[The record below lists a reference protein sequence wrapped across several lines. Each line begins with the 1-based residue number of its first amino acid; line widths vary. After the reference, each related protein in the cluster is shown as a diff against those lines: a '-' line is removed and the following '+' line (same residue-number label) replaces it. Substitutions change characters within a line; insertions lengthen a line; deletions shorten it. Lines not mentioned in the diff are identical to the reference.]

1 MAYSR
6 EKKMENSYYGIC
18 KQVKA
23 IDKLD
28 EMVNNIKI
36 KGFHIIEGFFEKSFC
51 EKIKEL
57 SINLNIKQNQKFN
70 EFKLK
75 SIGED
80 NQIRLPMVHDK
91 LFFEIINSMKFQKI
105 LKKLF
110 SDTGSFYVL
119 NQQNII
125 LNKPQKSHNQSK
137 WHRDFP
143 YFSGIMPYGS
153 AFSIIITLSEFNS
166 NNGGTKILP
175 YSRNMEIL
183 PSWDF
188 ITNEYFNRMQS
199 WLINNI

>member
-105 LKKLF
+105 LK
-110 SDTGSFYVL
+110 
-119 NQQNII
+119 
-125 LNKPQKSHNQSK
+125 
-137 WHRDFP
+137 
-143 YFSGIMPYGS
+143 
-153 AFSIIITLSEFNS
+153 
-166 NNGGTKILP
+166 
-175 YSRNMEIL
+175 
-183 PSWDF
+183 
-188 ITNEYFNRMQS
+188 
-199 WLINNI
+199 